1 MGAIPTTRER
11 GREMIEHHFIIT
23 YSKERGWEWDT
34 DSEASRYQEGTVWD
48 TESKSW
54 SVGYLGEGEYLDDD
68 DLVGEQLGA
77 ILEIANSASKVI

>member
-1 MGAIPTTRER
+1 V
-11 GREMIEHHFIIT
+11 IEHHFIIK
-23 YSKERGWEWDT
+23 YSKEEGWSWDT

-48 TESKSW
+48 TESESW
-54 SVGYLGEGEYLDDD
+54 SVGYLGDGEYLDDD